1 MLNAIQL
8 RSDPRLLVGFEGA
21 DDAGVFKLS
30 ENTALIQTVD
40 FFTPMVDDPY
50 LFGQIAAANALS
62 DVYAMGGEPL
72 TAMNIVCFPDCLD
85 ISILQEIIKGGVSK
99 IEEAGAVLVGGHS
112 VDDQEPKYG
121 LSVTG
126 IIDPRKVVSNRG
138 ARVGDYLY
146 LTKPLGTGIVTTA
159 IKGEMAPAQL
169 IQEAVRS
176 MTKLNKAAREVM
188 MEVGVNAAT
197 DITGFG
203 LLGHTMEM
211 AAGSRVH
218 IELWA
223 DCLPLLNGVEELA
236 AMGLIPG
243 GAYANRDYLQG
254 RVEVSREVEPTRLDL
269 MYSPETSGGLLMA
282 VDAAKRHDL
291 EQLARSRSVE
301 LTMVGRV
308 TGGGTGYIKV
318 SRGDG

>member
-1 MLNAIQL
+1 M
-8 RSDPRLLVGFEGA
+8 
-21 DDAGVFKLS
+21 LS
-30 ENTALIQTVD
+30 EQTALIQTID

-85 ISILQEIIKGGVSK
+85 ISILQAIIKGGVSK

-126 IIDPRKVVSNRG
+126 VIDPRKVVSNQG
-138 ARVGDYLY
+138 ARVGDCLY
-146 LTKPLGTGIVTTA
+146 ITKPLGTGIVTTA
-159 IKGEMAPAQL
+159 IKGEMATAQTVR
-169 IQEAVRS
+169 EAVRS
-176 MTKLNKAAREVM
+176 MSTLNKAAREVM

-211 AAGSRVH
+211 AVGSRVQ

-223 DCLPLLNGVEELA
+223 DRLPLLKGVEELA
-236 AMGLIPG
+236 AMGLIPAG
-243 GAYANRDYLQG
+243 TYANRDYLQG
-254 RVEVSREVEPTRLDL
+254 RVEVAKEVDNTRLDI
-269 MYSPETSGGLLMA
+269 MYTPETSGGLLLA
-282 VDAAKRHDL
+282 VDAARRHKL
-291 EQLARSRSVE
+291 EQLARSRSVG
-301 LTMVGRV
+301 LTMIGRV
-308 TGGGTGYIKV
+308 LSGGTGYIKV
-318 SRGDG
+318 SRVKSNAEPR

>member
-1 MLNAIQL
+1 MLTGIQL
-8 RSDPRLLVGFEGA
+8 RPDPRLLVGFEHA

-30 ENTALIQTVD
+30 EQTALIQTVD

-62 DVYAMGGEPL
+62 DVYAMGGQPL

-85 ISILQEIIKGGVSK
+85 VSVLRAIIKGGLTK

-126 IIDPRKVVSNRG
+126 VIDPRKVVSNRG
-138 ARVGDYLY
+138 ARTGDLLY
-146 LTKPLGTGIVTTA
+146 MTKSLGTGIVTTA
-159 IKGEMAPAQL
+159 IKGEMAPEKLISDAVKSMAQ
-169 IQEAVRS
+169 
-176 MTKLNKAAREVM
+176 LNKAAREVM
-188 MEVGVNAAT
+188 MEVGINAAT

-203 LLGHTMEM
+203 LLGHVMEV
-211 AAGSRVH
+211 AAGSKVQ

-223 DCLPLLNGVEELA
+223 KRLPLFNGVEDLA
-236 AMGLIPG
+236 AMGIIPA

-254 RVEVSREVEPTRLDL
+254 RVEVTGEVDRTRLDL
-269 MYSPETSGGLLMA
+269 MYAPETSGGLLMA
-282 VDAAKRHDL
+282 VDPG
-291 EQLARSRSVE
+291 RSRE
-301 LTMVGRV
+301 LERVAGNKEVLLTLVGQV
-308 TGGGTGYIKV
+308 TQAGPGHIKV
-318 SRGDG
+318 VKG

>member
-1 MLNAIQL
+1 M
-8 RSDPRLLVGFEGA
+8 
-21 DDAGVFKLS
+21 LS
-30 ENTALIQTVD
+30 EQTALIQTID

-85 ISILQEIIKGGVSK
+85 ISILQAIIKGGVSK
-99 IEEAGAVLVGGHS
+99 IEEAGAVMVGGHS

-126 IIDPRKVVSNRG
+126 VIDPRKVVSNQG
-138 ARVGDYLY
+138 ARVGDCLY
-146 LTKPLGTGIVTTA
+146 ITKPLGTGIVTTA
-159 IKGEMAPAQL
+159 IKGEMATAQKVR
-169 IQEAVRS
+169 EAVRS
-176 MTKLNKAAREVM
+176 MSTQNKDAREVM

-211 AAGSRVH
+211 AVGSRVQ

-223 DCLPLLNGVEELA
+223 DRLPLLKGVEELA
-236 AMGLIPG
+236 AMGLIPAG
-243 GAYANRDYLQG
+243 TYANRDYLQG
-254 RVEVSREVEPTRLDL
+254 RVEVAKEVDNTRLDI
-269 MYSPETSGGLLMA
+269 MYTPETSGGLLLA
-282 VDAAKRHDL
+282 VDAARRHKL
-291 EQLARSRSVE
+291 EQLARSRSVG
-301 LTMVGRV
+301 LTMIGRV
-308 TGGGTGYIKV
+308 LSGGTGYIKV
-318 SRGDG
+318 SRGEK

>member
-1 MLNAIQL
+1 M
-8 RSDPRLLVGFEGA
+8 
-21 DDAGVFKLS
+21 LS
-30 ENTALIQTVD
+30 EQTALIQTID

-85 ISILQEIIKGGVSK
+85 ISILQAIIKGGVSK

-126 IIDPRKVVSNRG
+126 VIDPRKVVSNQG
-138 ARVGDYLY
+138 ARVGDCLY
-146 LTKPLGTGIVTTA
+146 ITKPLGTGIVTTA
-159 IKGEMAPAQL
+159 IKGEMATAQTVR
-169 IQEAVRS
+169 EAVRS
-176 MTKLNKAAREVM
+176 MSTLNKAAREVM

-211 AAGSRVH
+211 AVGRRGQ

-223 DCLPLLNGVEELA
+223 DRLPLLKGVEELA
-236 AMGLIPG
+236 AMGLIPAG
-243 GAYANRDYLQG
+243 TYANRDYLQG
-254 RVEVSREVEPTRLDL
+254 RVEVAKEVDNTRLDI
-269 MYSPETSGGLLMA
+269 MYTPETSGGLLLA
-282 VDAAKRHDL
+282 VDAARRHKL
-291 EQLARSRSVE
+291 EQLARSRSVG
-301 LTMVGRV
+301 LTMIGRV
-308 TGGGTGYIKV
+308 LSGGTGYIKV
-318 SRGDG
+318 SRGEK